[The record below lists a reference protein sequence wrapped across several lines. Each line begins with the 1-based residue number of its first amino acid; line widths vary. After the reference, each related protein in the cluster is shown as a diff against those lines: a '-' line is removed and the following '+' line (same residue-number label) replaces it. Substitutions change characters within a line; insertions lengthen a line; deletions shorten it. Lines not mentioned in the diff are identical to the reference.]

1 MKNIEL
7 TFITDDI
14 ENVKNCKIENC
25 NTKETITIN
34 LPKTKIEE
42 IFYKFKRK
50 YPNFSKSYSNQTYT
64 YSFSDIDNDD
74 LSNLIT
80 ASLNYQEKNINKETK
95 KYQKNM
101 IISIVATIIIIA
113 FNIYIGPGADLP
125 FIAIPIDLLAIGS
138 IGYSIIKTN
147 ETKSKLSKIIGK
159 NKKMLNDINNNQNKQ
174 VATINNQLENN
185 HIQNKTASLLDTPLP
200 QENKAAKKDTRSYS
214 YDKDETTSPLDI
226 PLDHQSK
233 NEEAK
238 KDTKTYSYDKD
249 EPTSPLDIPF
259 DYQIENEEEDDL
271 SNDFDVLTV
280 FEKPKKGPRR

>member
-14 ENVKNCKIENC
+14 ENVKNCNIENR
-25 NTKETITIN
+25 NTKETIAID

-50 YPNFSKSYSNQTYT
+50 YPNFSKSHSNQRYT

-80 ASLNYQEKNINKETK
+80 ASLNYQEKNLNKETK

-101 IISIVATIIIIA
+101 IISIIATIIIIA
-113 FNIYIGPGADLP
+113 FNIYIGPEADLP
-125 FIAIPIDLLAIGS
+125 FLAIPIDLLAVGS

-159 NKKMLNDINNNQNKQ
+159 NKKILKDINNNQNKQ
-174 VATINNQLENN
+174 VATINNQLANN

-200 QENKAAKKDTRSYS
+200 QENKTAKKDTRS
-214 YDKDETTSPLDI
+214 
-226 PLDHQSK
+226 
-233 NEEAK
+233 
-238 KDTKTYSYDKD
+238 YSYDKD
-249 EPTSPLDIPF
+249 EPTSPLDIPL

-271 SNDFDVLTV
+271 SNDFDVLSV